1 MSLRSPF
8 FALRV
13 LSFAAAVP
21 LLLRVVKLPHLGD
34 RLEPDDPPLPPIS
47 RTPPRD
53 PAEVDRLIRRIDLLI
68 RLGWPV
74 VRRGCLVRGITRYR
88 FLREAGVEATLCFGI
103 GRLPGQE
110 SFTGHCW
117 LEMDGRALAEPREP
131 RPIYT
136 ETYRVSPR
144 PRRDRERGGHPETV
158 VHPHTA

>member
-8 FALRV
+8 FPLRV

-34 RLEPDDPPLPPIS
+34 RLEPDDLPAPM
-47 RTPPRD
+47 RD
-53 PAEVDRLIRRIDLLI
+53 PAEVDRLVRRVDLLI

-88 FLREAGVEATLCFGI
+88 FLREAGVDVTLCFGI

-144 PRRDRERGGHPETV
+144 PRRDRERGGHPEAV
-158 VHPHTA
+158 AHPETA

>member
-1 MSLRSPF
+1 MSLRNPF
-8 FALRV
+8 FPLRV

-21 LLLRVVKLPHLGD
+21 LLLRVVKLPQLGD
-34 RLEPDDPPLPPIS
+34 RLEPDDPPA

-53 PAEVDRLIRRIDLLI
+53 PAEVDRLVRRIDLLI

-88 FLREAGVEATLCFGI
+88 FLREAGVDATLCFGI

-158 VHPHTA
+158 AHPHTA